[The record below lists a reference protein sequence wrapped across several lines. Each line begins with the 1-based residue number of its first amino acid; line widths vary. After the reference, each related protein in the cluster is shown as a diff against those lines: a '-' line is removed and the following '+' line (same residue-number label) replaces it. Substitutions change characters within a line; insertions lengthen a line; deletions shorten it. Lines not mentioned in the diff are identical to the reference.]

1 MVAPV
6 GNSFWKQRSSHG
18 RKPIFAT
25 PDDLWSAACE
35 YFEWVEENP
44 LRETKLFSYEGEIIE
59 GEIPKMR
66 AMTIQALC
74 FFIGISRQGW
84 SEYKAKQD
92 FSEIVEEIEAVIFS
106 QKFEGASGGFL
117 NASIISRELGLA
129 DKQDI
134 TTNGQSLNKPSLDVS
149 KLSDEQLRNL
159 DTIIAQASE
168 SGTVEKKSD

>member
-1 MVAPV
+1 MVAP
-6 GNSFWKQRSSHG
+6 NNNKFWMQRSSHG
-18 RKPIFAT
+18 RKPIFAS
-25 PDDLWSAACE
+25 PDDLWGAACE

-44 LRETKLFSYEGEIIE
+44 LVETKLFSYEGVIVE

-92 FSEIVEEIEAVIFS
+92 FSDIVEQIESVIFA

-134 TTNGQSLNKPSLDVS
+134 TTNGESINKQALDVS
-149 KLSDEQLRNL
+149 KLSDEQLRSL
-159 DTIIAQASE
+159 DAIISQASE
-168 SGTVEKKSD
+168 TGTSKKKSK

>member
-1 MVAPV
+1 MAAPS
-6 GNSFWKQRSSHG
+6 GNKFWLQRSSHG
-18 RKPIFAT
+18 RKPIFASSS
-25 PDDLWSAACE
+25 DLWDAACE
-35 YFEWVEENP
+35 YFEWVEDNP
-44 LRETKLFSYEGEIIE
+44 LMETKLFSYEGGIIE

-92 FSEIVEEIEAVIFS
+92 FSDIIEQIEAVIFS

-134 TTNGQSLNKPSLDVS
+134 TTNGQSINKPSLDVS

-159 DTIIAQASE
+159 DTIITQASE
-168 SGTVEKKSD
+168 SGAVEKESD

>member
-18 RKPIFAT
+18 RKPIFST
-25 PDDLWSAACE
+25 PDDLWNAACE
-35 YFEWVEENP
+35 YFEWVEANP
-44 LRETKLFSYEGEIIE
+44 LRETKAFHFQGTVVMDEV
-59 GEIPKMR
+59 PKMR
-66 AMTIQALC
+66 AMTMMGLC
-74 FFIGISRQGW
+74 FYLDIGTSTFHD
-84 SEYKAKQD
+84 YKQNED
-92 FSEIVEEIEAVIFS
+92 FSEVIAKIEQVIFT
-106 QKFEGASGGFL
+106 QKFEGAAADLL
-117 NASIISRELGLA
+117 NANIISRELGLA

-168 SGTVEKKSD
+168 SGAGT

>member
-1 MVAPV
+1 MAAPS
-6 GNSFWKQRSSHG
+6 GNKFWLQRSSHG
-18 RKPIFAT
+18 RKPIFAS

-44 LRETKLFSYEGEIIE
+44 LIETKLFSYEGEIVE

-92 FSEIVEEIEAVIFS
+92 FSYIVEEIEAVIFS

-134 TTNGQSLNKPSLDVS
+134 TTNGQSINKPSLDVS

-159 DTIIAQASE
+159 DTIISQASE
-168 SGTVEKKSD
+168 TGTVETKSE